1 MDFSLLHTVLDLDA
15 RNASHVGNAALPDT
29 SGSQI
34 GVSEPSIL
42 ALLGLGLVGFS
53 FGWRQKT

>member
-1 MDFSLLHTVLDLDA
+1 LDLDA